1 MRFSA
6 VFYHQSKINIMKTIV
21 ILLSALTLL
30 SCTTE
35 PTLQKYFVEKSE
47 SADFLVTDIPASIL
61 KINASELT
69 TDQAEALNSLEKLNI
84 LAFTASDEKIE
95 RFQNEKET
103 LQKILKNPIYEEL
116 MRMGSGAGGATVYM
130 KGTDDAV
137 DEFIVFG
144 HQKNSGFTVVRV
156 LGNNMKPEQ
165 FGDFLGAIKN
175 ANLDIEGLAKY
186 LP

>member
-1 MRFSA
+1 M
-6 VFYHQSKINIMKTIV
+6 KNIA
-21 ILLSALTLL
+21 ILLSAFLLL
-30 SCTTE
+30 SCNSE

-69 TDQAEALNSLEKLNI
+69 TEQAEALNSLEKLNI
-84 LAFTASDEKIE
+84 LAFTASEEKNE
-95 RFQNEKET
+95 KYQNEKET
-103 LQKILKNPIYEEL
+103 LQKILKNPVYEEL

-137 DEFIVFG
+137 EEFIVFG

-165 FGDFLGAIKN
+165 FGDCLGAIKN